1 MSLKMSFAA
10 AVVCLAAVPALA
22 QTAAPAPAAGAA
34 APAAPAADPA
44 MKARWAAC
52 EGDVKSFCGSVDRT
66 VKGAMKACLESHAK
80 ELSEGCT
87 KARADAAAEKK

>member
-10 AVVCLAAVPALA
+10 AALCLAAVPALA
-22 QTAAPAPAAGAA
+22 QSALAQSAAPAPAAGAA
-34 APAAPAADPA
+34 PADPA
-44 MKARWAAC
+44 VKARWAAC
-52 EGDVKSFCGSVDRT
+52 EGDVKSFCASVDRT

-87 KARADAAAEKK
+87 KARAEAAAEKK